1 MRLALLDESNPEF
14 PSVTEALNQPDG
26 LLAVGGNLLP
36 GTLCKAYE
44 RAIFPWYT
52 DNEPI
57 LWWSPSNRCVLMP
70 ESFHISRSL
79 RRILRQKYYSV
90 TSNKCFREVVLACSK
105 PRDNCGT
112 WISAEMIDAYSDL
125 HQHGQAH
132 SIEVW
137 DK

>member
-79 RRILRQKYYSV
+79 RRILRQKYYSAA
-90 TSNKCFREVVLACSK
+90 TMRCE
-105 PRDNCGT
+105 
-112 WISAEMIDAYSDL
+112 E
-125 HQHGQAH
+125 
-132 SIEVW
+132 
-137 DK
+137 